1 MSAFSILTRDHVAHT
16 IVASGKLD
24 AVHKF
29 CCGSP
34 YHETDVIMVRKADQS
49 HSNHQAKDL

>member
-34 YHETDVIMVRKADQS
+34 YYETDVIMVHKADQS
-49 HSNHQAKDL
+49 HSNHQAKDV